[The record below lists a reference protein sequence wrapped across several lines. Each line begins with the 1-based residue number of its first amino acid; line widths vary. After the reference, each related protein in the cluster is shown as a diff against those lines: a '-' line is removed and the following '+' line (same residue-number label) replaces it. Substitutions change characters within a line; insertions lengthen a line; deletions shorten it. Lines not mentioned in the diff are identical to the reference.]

1 MCYCNNTFFRLCLIG
16 VPFFQLLIYNY
27 AFQYQTFF
35 DISYLSS
42 KSFIITINYFYPYWV
57 GVSILLITY
66 SIFSIQI
73 LIKFFVLGYWVAIG
87 WVGLVGYL
95 FLISIYLYILL
106 KYINCFQALV
116 FFLLYLLQFPSYN
129 AICLGDSR
137 LLETVIPNNQRLK
150 NSQ

>member
-42 KSFIITINYFYPYWV
+42 KSFIITINSFYPYWV

-73 LIKFFVLGYWVAIG
+73 LIKFFVFLVLGSYWVGRSCWLSIS
-87 WVGLVGYL
+87 YIY
-95 FLISIYLYILL
+95 ISIYIIKVYQLFPSTCIFFVVLVAIPQLQCYMLRG
-106 KYINCFQALV
+106 FQA
-116 FFLLYLLQFPSYN
+116 FGNSY
-129 AICLGDSR
+129 
-137 LLETVIPNNQRLK
+137 T
-150 NSQ
+150 